1 AVLHADPGIVEEVGH
16 AARWIDAIV
25 RAVRR
30 ARLGLD
36 DLDPVLEALLDHHD
50 AGEPGVRRRVG
61 DVKLHDAG
69 FPAGA
74 DGYFMLLVPTM
85 SKIDKISVTVTR
97 EQHEKIRAAV
107 ERGDYASTSE
117 VIRTA
122 LREWELKEELRRIEG
137 ERIARLWDEGI
148 ASGPA

>member
-1 AVLHADPGIVEEVGH
+1 
-16 AARWIDAIV
+16 
-25 RAVRR
+25 
-30 ARLGLD
+30 
-36 DLDPVLEALLDHHD
+36 
-50 AGEPGVRRRVG
+50 
-61 DVKLHDAG
+61 
-69 FPAGA
+69 
-74 DGYFMLLVPTM
+74 M

-97 EQHEKIRAAV
+97 EQHAKIKAAV

-148 ASGPA
+148 ASGPAREGPPIMERLKSKYAALQKKSGKKRPTKVA